1 MINVETS
8 RTIRVF
14 EGHQGAVSSLAVHK
28 VIGSECQ
35 VAESR
40 HLIQTLCPVWNEPDE
55 DVFEFE
61 LTSTKK
67 IISVRAFDWNR
78 MGQHDFIGNF
88 ELGLEE
94 DILVGKAVENPVIT
108 CWYPLHYKGI
118 SRGRGKLKLEFR
130 CNIYLATNTVP
141 RLAYD
146 SGNFQSSK
154 RSVSN
159 SHILNRVMHRWS
171 NRYMKLTVKLVAGK
185 ELPRMDRFGLC
196 DPFVKIKITD
206 KPVVHLFSGSFDT
219 KAHMWDIK
227 TVCSRVPV
235 KLTDSIPLRLL
246 CVSNPLLFC
255 VSH

>member
-1 MINVETS
+1 
-8 RTIRVF
+8 
-14 EGHQGAVSSLAVHK
+14 
-28 VIGSECQ
+28 
-35 VAESR
+35 
-40 HLIQTLCPVWNEPDE
+40 
-55 DVFEFE
+55 
-61 LTSTKK
+61 
-67 IISVRAFDWNR
+67 
-78 MGQHDFIGNF
+78 
-88 ELGLEE
+88 LGLEE

-196 DPFVKIKITD
+196 DPFVKIKIT
-206 KPVVHLFSGSFDT
+206 
-219 KAHMWDIK
+219 
-227 TVCSRVPV
+227 
-235 KLTDSIPLRLL
+235 SIPPTCYNITFLRIAPALYDLSAFALQSTWIADSEMNLL
-246 CVSNPLLFC
+246 EGTNRLYTSSPAHLIQKRTCGT
-255 VSH
+255 